1 MHNARKMTKKIEM
14 LKLNSDNVM
23 QVGKISQTGPDEN
36 PMHTKFDGNETE
48 ISNVKLISM

>member
-23 QVGKISQTGPDEN
+23 QVGRNSQTGPDEN
-36 PMHTKFDGNETE
+36 PMHTKFDGNETD
-48 ISNVKLISM
+48 ITNLKLISM